1 MREKNTCM
9 QICKC
14 GGYWKERTLVYKHIL
29 KISTEVG
36 KEGRREKKIN
46 EKGGELKANI

>member
-1 MREKNTCM
+1 MREK
-9 QICKC
+9 IHACKYANVETI
-14 GGYWKERTLVYKHIL
+14 GKERTLVYKHIL

-46 EKGGELKANI
+46 EKGGKLKANI